1 MTNSERKTKTATA
14 ELHINKECFP
24 LIQELNAT
32 ITVSLTIKSVSFT
45 MSQLIYLNK
54 QILAISL

>member
-1 MTNSERKTKTATA
+1 MTNSERKIKTAVA

-45 MSQLIYLNK
+45 MSQLIYLKKTN
-54 QILAISL
+54 IIY